1 MFNKSCFNKTL
12 YNRGVSFYIAI
23 IYSTEIKAGILNDCI
38 YSIENKIGITLDNN
52 YLIKNT
58 IGVDITKQYNTRN
71 ETGII
76 NYLVC
81 NTDNKIGIEFAKNF
95 PSSNIIGTELLKTYQ
110 TESVIGFNTLS
121 QYNTTNN
128 IGIKKIHIIPTNNYI
143 LLNDISFVR
152 SHYGK
157 AIKLGNKILE
167 LNTNITEDYTVRIL
181 RYEWDNKYVDIVI
194 RSDGKVFVNGRE
206 NQYYDI
212 SWFIANDG
220 SFIIHPEANAIDEI
234 CIIPEIIDD
243 SEIKKWYDREVYF
256 YDREQNIVNIPKEV
270 DIEII

>member
-58 IGVDITKQYNTRN
+58 IGVDITKQYN
-71 ETGII
+71 
-76 NYLVC
+76 
-81 NTDNKIGIEFAKNF
+81 
-95 PSSNIIGTELLKTYQ
+95 

-212 SWFIANDG
+212 SWFIVNDG